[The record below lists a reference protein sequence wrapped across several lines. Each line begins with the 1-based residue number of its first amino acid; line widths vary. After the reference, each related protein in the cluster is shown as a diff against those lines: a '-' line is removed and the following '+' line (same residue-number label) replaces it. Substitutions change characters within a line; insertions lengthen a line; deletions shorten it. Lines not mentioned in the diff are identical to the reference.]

1 MSRENPTGSTN
12 KIASVSYYFVL
23 FIASILLRQAEN
35 SNRVLNDISASFGYL
50 FSYFDE
56 DSSRTLEVGEIES
69 GIDSL
74 DGMRYAERVRN
85 AFDQLM
91 HSGISEL
98 SYTDMNTILSNA
110 ESFLTYLAQGNLEA
124 ATIYVDHIMSLLEAS
139 LGQKSGEQTILHDAV
154 EVITNTYIDRN
165 NGIDTR
171 IEGYNLRLVNA
182 IPAIL
187 EDHYSDINRA
197 RELYLLVLLP
207 LLARLLR
214 SVKKRASQLQSIASR
229 RLATRGLTRE
239 EKNRNTE
246 AIKEAQGVRTKA
258 SILIRQAD
266 GTMVKYPGEN
276 TPNES

>member
-1 MSRENPTGSTN
+1 
-12 KIASVSYYFVL
+12 
-23 FIASILLRQAEN
+23 
-35 SNRVLNDISASFGYL
+35 
-50 FSYFDE
+50 
-56 DSSRTLEVGEIES
+56 
-69 GIDSL
+69 
-74 DGMRYAERVRN
+74 MRYAERVRN